1 MSGTTGIGTTFS
13 LPNYHGELIAI
24 TPSDTPFLSAIG
36 ALNNGGKQATST
48 AFEWQTSDLR
58 DPSQPAVLEGAAA
71 PTAQERVRANVV
83 NVCQIHHEAVAV
95 SYSKQAAMGQ
105 YSTPDSA
112 PYRTPDGRPNPVANE
127 LDWQTEQALK
137 TIALDVNWSFING
150 KQNIP
155 TTNSGARKTRG
166 IIEAVTTNATSVAAA
181 TLTDATTATDTITI
195 THALNNGDKVVF
207 TDTGDATGVVA
218 GRVYYVVSK
227 STTVS
232 FKVSLTSGG
241 AAITL
246 GTATVSLVALRTA
259 ALTNVEVET
268 LIQGVYDNGGMRGD
282 GATLLVGSA
291 QKRAITAAY
300 ATAYGKAMPYNG
312 TRNIAGVAVDVLL
325 TDFGPLNVL
334 LDPHVPQDAIIPVQ
348 LDQVSP
354 VFLNIP
360 NKGVFF
366 EEPLG
371 KVGASDQV
379 QLYGEIGLE
388 YGNEK
393 AHGILR
399 GLAA

>member
-1 MSGTTGIGTTFS
+1 MAGTTGIGTTFS

-36 ALNNGGKQATST
+36 GLSGGGKQTTST

-58 DPSQPAVLEGAAA
+58 DPSQPAVVEGASA
-71 PTAQERVRANVV
+71 PTAQERVRANVS

-95 SYSKQAAMGQ
+95 SYSKMAAMGQ
-105 YSTPDSA
+105 YATPSSA
-112 PYRTPDGRPNPVANE
+112 PYRTADGAPNPVANE

-137 TIALDVNWSFING
+137 TIALDVNFSFING
-150 KQNIP
+150 KKQVP
-155 TTNSGARKTRG
+155 TSNSTARKTG
-166 IIEAVTTNATSVAAA
+166 GLIEAITTNVTSVAGA
-181 TLTDATTATDTITI
+181 TLTGATTATDTITV

-207 TDTGDATGVVA
+207 TDIGAATNVIP

-232 FKVSLTSGG
+232 FKVALTSGG
-241 AAITL
+241 SAITL
-246 GTATVSLVALRTA
+246 GSATVSLVALRTGT
-259 ALTNVEVET
+259 LTNTEVET
-268 LIQGVYDNGGMRGD
+268 LIQGVYDNGGMRG
-282 GATLLVGSA
+282 ANAALLVGSA

-312 TRNIAGVAVDVLL
+312 TRNIAGVAVDTLL
-325 TDFGPLNVL
+325 TDFGTLNVV
-334 LDPHVPQDAIIPVQ
+334 LDPHVPQDCIIAAQ
-348 LDQVSP
+348 LDQLAP
-354 VFLNIP
+354 VFLEIP
-360 NKGVFF
+360 GKGVFF

-371 KVGASDQV
+371 KVGASEQV
-379 QLYGEIGLE
+379 QIYGEIGLE

>member
-1 MSGTTGIGTTFS
+1 MAGTTGIGTTFS

-36 ALNNGGKQATST
+36 GLSNGGRQTTST

-58 DPSQPAVLEGAAA
+58 DPSQPAVLEGASA
-71 PTAQERVRANVV
+71 PTAQERVRANVS

-95 SYSKQAAMGQ
+95 SYTKMAARGQ
-105 YSTPDSA
+105 YATPGSA
-112 PYRTPDGRPNPVANE
+112 PYRSADGVENPVASE

-150 KQNIP
+150 KLNVP
-155 TTNSGARKTRG
+155 TSNSAARKTRG
-166 IIEAVTTNATSVAAA
+166 LIEAISTNVTSVAGA
-181 TLTDATTATDTITI
+181 TLTGASTATDTITV

-207 TDTGDATGVVA
+207 TDTGAATNIVA
-218 GRVYYVVSK
+218 GRVYYVRDK

-232 FKVSLTSGG
+232 FKVAATASG

-282 GATLLVGSA
+282 GAALLVGSA

-300 ATAYGKAMPYNG
+300 AAAYGKAMPYNG
-312 TRNIAGVAVDVLL
+312 TRNIAGVSVDTLL
-325 TDFGPLNVL
+325 TDFGTLNVV
-334 LDPHVPQDAIIPVQ
+334 LDPHVPQDCIIAAQ
-348 LDQVSP
+348 LDQLAP

-360 NKGVFF
+360 GKGVFF
-366 EEPLG
+366 EEPLA
-371 KVGASDQV
+371 KVGASEQV
-379 QLYGEIGLE
+379 QLYGEIGLQ